1 MRYLDIE
8 NWNRKQHF
16 DHFRKLRDPY
26 FAVVVEVDVTET
38 YSYAKRTDTP
48 FFALYLYACLKAIN
62 SVENFRYRIQGEKV
76 VIHDAIHAS
85 ATISREDNTF
95 GCTFIYYDENFETF
109 LTNFRKEKQRILTTT
124 DLFPANDSDDC
135 IHCSALPWLNFS
147 GHKEPFSGI
156 KDDSVPKLAFG
167 KFSKKENRL
176 MMPVSV
182 AVNHA
187 LVDGYHLGEFFKQ
200 YQIELNKIN

>member
-1 MRYLDIE
+1 MQYLDLK

-16 DHFRKLRDPY
+16 DHFRKLQDPY
-26 FAVVVEVDVTET
+26 FAVVVEVDVTEV
-38 YSYAKRTDTP
+38 YNYAKKTNTP
-48 FFALYLYACLKAIN
+48 FFALYLHACMKAIN
-62 SVENFRYRIQGEKV
+62 SVENFRYRIQGDKV

-95 GCTFIYYDENFETF
+95 GCTFIHFDENFETF
-109 LTNFRKEKQRILTTT
+109 LTNFKKERERVLRTT
-124 DLFPANDSDDC
+124 DLFSSDESDNC
-135 IHCSALPWLNFS
+135 IYCSALPWLAFK

-156 KDDSVPKLAFG
+156 KDESVPKLAFG
-167 KFSKKENRL
+167 KFSIKDERK

-187 LVDGYHLGEFFKQ
+187 LVDGYHVGEFFKY
-200 YQIELNKIN
+200 YQMELNKIT